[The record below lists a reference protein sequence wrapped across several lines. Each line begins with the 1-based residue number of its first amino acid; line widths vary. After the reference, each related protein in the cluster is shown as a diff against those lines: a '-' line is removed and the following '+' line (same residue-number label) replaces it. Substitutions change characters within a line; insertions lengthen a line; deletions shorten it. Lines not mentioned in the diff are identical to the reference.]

1 MLSSQG
7 EPHIFHIHVNPF
19 QVMDV
24 LYAKPGEKPKS
35 IFGPNGECLV
45 PADELGLQNQYC
57 GMWHEFKDTLFV
69 QNDYQVLVRTHYDR
83 YIGEFVIHCH
93 ILDHE
98 DGGMMTNIQIVP
110 DLKAVGGGIGMT
122 GMKHTSIQPPAP
134 HQH

>member
-1 MLSSQG
+1 MRPGIMPAPLD
-7 EPHIFHIHVNPF
+7 HIDSWIFDLDNT
-19 QVMDV
+19 
-24 LYAKPGEKPKS
+24 LYAPSAKLFDL
-35 IFGPNGECLV
+35 I
-45 PADELGLQNQYC
+45 DERIARLIDNAK
-57 GMWHEFKDTLFV
+57 HTLFV